1 MKKVLFR
8 MLGLAILLGACYGGY
23 ALYNSLPKHAQL
35 LPTAKARYGDVVIKA
50 YTRGEL
56 RAARSVTLVAPNL
69 FSTVQVTRIAP
80 MGSFAHEKDLVVEFD
95 DSERRAQLEE
105 TQLEVDQ
112 TDESIKQSEADL
124 AIRSNQD
131 QVDLLKARFAVR
143 RAELDVK
150 LNPLLA
156 EIDRKKNLL
165 SLDEA
170 KRRLVQ
176 LESDIK
182 SRKEQAEAQIDT
194 LREAKRRSMIDVV
207 REKQRIAQSK
217 MLAPMS
223 GLVAVRQNRATDF
236 YFPGMQLPDI
246 REGDTLRPGIPVA
259 DILDLSELE
268 VLARVGELDRAN
280 LHEGQEVSITLDA
293 VPDQKFRGTIKTM
306 SGMASSAVF
315 SGDPSKKFD
324 VVFRID
330 MKQLMTTLGAR
341 SEQIRQVME
350 TAARNAAHPA
360 TGMALPMPVAPAAS
374 APSPAKKT
382 KGKDDDLSAFVNA
395 SNVFGTDEDRARAK
409 LPPPPEEDSQL
420 SVLLRPGLLADV
432 EIFVEKIPNAISIP
446 NQALLEKDGRQFV
459 YVMQNGRWEQR
470 FIKIARR
477 SESVTVVAENLKAGE
492 VVSLGDPFAEKDSGS
507 SKKSSSTV
515 AMPPSSGGAR

>member
-1 MKKVLFR
+1 MKKLLIR
-8 MLGLAILLGACYGGY
+8 LLGLAFVLGAGYGGY

-35 LPTAKARYGDVVIKA
+35 LPTAKAKFGDVVIKA

-56 RAARSVTLVAPNL
+56 RAARSITLVAPNL

-95 DSERRAQLEE
+95 DSERRAQLDE
-105 TQLEVDQ
+105 TQLEVQQ
-112 TDESIKQSEADL
+112 TEESIKQAEADL
-124 AIRSNQD
+124 AIRNNQD
-131 QVDLLKARFAVR
+131 QVDLLHARFAVR

-150 LNPLLA
+150 TNPLLS

-165 SLDEA
+165 ALDEA

-176 LESDIK
+176 LQSDVK
-182 SRKEQAEAQIDT
+182 SRQDQAEAQIDSM
-194 LREAKRRSMIDVV
+194 REQRRRSLIDVL
-207 REKQRIAQSK
+207 REKQRIALSK
-217 MLAPMS
+217 MLAPMA

-246 REGDTLRPGIPVA
+246 QEGDTLRPGIPVV

-293 VPDQKFRGTIKTM
+293 LPDKRFRGTIKTM

-315 SGDPSKKFD
+315 SGDPAKKFD
-324 VVFRID
+324 VVFSLD
-330 MKQLMTTLGAR
+330 MKQLMTSLGATP
-341 SEQIRQVME
+341 EQIRQVQE
-350 TAARNAAHPA
+350 TAAHNAAHPPV
-360 TGMALPMPVAPAAS
+360 TTPEFTLPAPPSGGAAN
-374 APSPAKKT
+374 KKS
-382 KGKDDDLSAFVNA
+382 KAKDDDLSAYVNA
-395 SNVFGTDEDRARAK
+395 SSVFGTDEERAKAK

-432 EIFVEKIPNAISIP
+432 EIFVEKIPNAISVP
-446 NQALLEKDGRQFV
+446 NQAVLEKDGRQFV
-459 YVMQNGRWEQR
+459 YVRENAR
-470 FIKIARR
+470 FEPRFVKLARR
-477 SESVTVVAENLKAGE
+477 SEAVSVIADGLKVGE
-492 VVSLGDPFAEKDSGS
+492 VVSLGDPYAKNDSGS
-507 SKKSSSTV
+507 NSKKNGTV
-515 AMPPSSGGAR
+515 SMPPANGGSK